1 MKIIIHIENL
11 YKGGVDTSIIKLIN
25 AWPNKNDTFLIISN
39 VNHPNNEYIKN
50 NIGQKNQLITY
61 YVPLFTLAI
70 HKLPRY
76 FNTFFFKLLIYFFLI
91 PIKFILMFIFISS
104 LKGDVLLVA
113 NGGYPGGETS
123 RMTSIIWR
131 ILRRKNNFH
140 NINNLAVNPKRY
152 LEKIY
157 EKVADFLMIKSV
169 DNFICVSN
177 ISETFL
183 RKRKSFANLNN
194 ISFIYYGIDK
204 IIKNSINLKSHLKIS
219 KNSKICLVLATYE
232 PRKGHEFL
240 IKSFKLANKSID
252 DLHLVFIGHLNSL
265 HQEYYNKIKKLESKN
280 IHFLKH
286 IDNASGLIDQS
297 NVLLLGSQEYESF
310 GLVALEAMIKKIP
323 IIATN
328 IGAFCEVIGE
338 NDLGIIVDKN
348 NEKEC
353 SNQIIRYFKDPK
365 IRRSVINYC
374 TNRSKLFTEK
384 KMGLNYYNVLC
395 SNMKNE

>member
-11 YKGGVDTSIIKLIN
+11 YKGGVDTSILKLIN
-25 AWPNKNDTFLIISN
+25 AWPNKKDTFLIISN

-50 NIGQKNQLITY
+50 NIGPKNQLITY
-61 YVPLFTLAI
+61 YVPLFSLVI
-70 HKLPRY
+70 EKLPKCLEI
-76 FNTFFFKLLIYFFLI
+76 FFLKFLIYLFLI

-104 LKGDVLLVA
+104 LKGDILLVA

-131 ILRRKNNFH
+131 VLRRKNNFH
-140 NINNLAVNPKRY
+140 NINNLAVKPKRFF
-152 LEKIY
+152 EKIY
-157 EKVADFLMIKSV
+157 EKVADFLIIKSV

-265 HQEYYNKIKKLESKN
+265 HQEYYNKIKKFESQN

-328 IGAFCEVIGE
+328 IGAFCEVIGD

-348 NEKEC
+348 NEKEF

-374 TNRSKLFTEK
+374 THRSKLFTEK

-395 SNMKNE
+395 SNLKNE